1 MHKML
6 SPLSPKPLLQT
17 PVTGNPVIICHLT
30 ASNNSKSPDRVLPNL
45 GAEPAYFAALHPEA
59 VRSAC
64 HDYMDNVVHVGDVNI
79 VTDKYR
85 CGWCGAVGGGVGGR
99 RRVGQE
105 REGRRTGVSCG
116 EGRKG
121 GRTQA

>member
-1 MHKML
+1 M
-6 SPLSPKPLLQT
+6 
-17 PVTGNPVIICHLT
+17 
-30 ASNNSKSPDRVLPNL
+30 

-85 CGWCGAVGGGVGGR
+85 CGVVWGGR
-99 RRVGQE
+99 RWWG
-105 REGRRTGVSCG
+105 G
-116 EGRKG
+116 EVEWGGAGKG
-121 GRTQA
+121 GAEDRCAMGGGQGRGKNTSMT